1 MRGCLK
7 RQPLFFIYTSNTSIL
22 ALNLIIMFSFRIA
35 FTLFLSGISVTS
47 SAQLKPGFNKEEL
60 LTMLTL
66 SSYQIDTPWVSM
78 KYPLPE
84 NLQLN
89 YRSPVVALDNRFDV
103 WINPKNSYAIINT
116 RGTTG
121 TRPSWLENFH
131 AAMVPANG
139 SIQLSD
145 SVNFEYRLANNPR
158 AAVHVGW
165 LIAMGTMA
173 PDVVAQVKRCYQ
185 QGIKH
190 FYLTGHSQGGGITFL
205 LTAYLYQLQ
214 KAGQL
219 PKDIRFKTYCTA
231 GPKPGNL
238 YFAYDYEYATRGGW
252 AFNVTHALDW
262 VPEVPFS
269 IQTVNDFNPL
279 NPFTDVDKAFKK
291 MKFPMRFI
299 MRRVYKKLSKHPE
312 KAKNN
317 FQKYLGEKAGAIIIK
332 QDLPGY
338 EQPEYYNSN
347 HYMRCG
353 QQIILMPDKEYENA
367 FPYDPKNVFLHH
379 MPAPYLHLAQKME
392 GY

>member
-1 MRGCLK
+1 MRLY
-7 RQPLFFIYTSNTSIL
+7 RFAIL
-22 ALNLIIMFSFRIA
+22 AI
-35 FTLFLSGISVTS
+35 LSIVSLLS
-47 SAQLKPGFNKEEL
+47 KAQLKPGFNKEEL
-60 LTMLTL
+60 LAMLTL
-66 SSYQIDTPWVSM
+66 SSYQMDTPWVNMSFE
-78 KYPLPE
+78 LPKG
-84 NLQLN
+84 LDLV

-103 WINPKNSYAIINT
+103 WRNTKQNYAIINT

-131 AAMVPANG
+131 AAMVPATG

-145 SVNFEYRLANNPR
+145 SVNFEYKLADNPR

-173 PDVVAQVKRCYQ
+173 PDVVSQIKKNYKN
-185 QGIKH
+185 GIRD

-219 PKDIRFKTYCTA
+219 PQDIRFKTYCTA

-252 AFNVTHALDW
+252 AFNVANSIDW

-269 IQTVNDFNPL
+269 IQTVNDFNKL
-279 NPFTDVDKAFKK
+279 NPFTNVDEAFKN
-291 MKFPMRFI
+291 MKFPMSFI
-299 MRRVYKKLSKHPE
+299 LKRVYKKLSKHPE

-317 FQKYLGEKAGAIIIK
+317 FQKYLGDKAAEIIIK
-332 QDLPGY
+332 QDLPEY
-338 EQPEYYNSN
+338 KQPKYYDSN

-353 QQIILMPDKEYENA
+353 QQIVLMPTPAYYQIHPD
-367 FPYDPKNVFLHH
+367 DPGNVFTHH
-379 MPAPYLHLAQKME
+379 MPAVYLFLAREME

>member
-1 MRGCLK
+1 MTSLFRL
-7 RQPLFFIYTSNTSIL
+7 PLIT
-22 ALNLIIMFSFRIA
+22 ALLLFT
-35 FTLFLSGISVTS
+35 FTL
-47 SAQLKPGFNKEEL
+47 SAQLKPGFDKEEL

-66 SSYQIDTPWVSM
+66 SSYQLDTPWVDM
-78 KYPLPE
+78 KYELPK
-84 NLQLN
+84 NLKLI

-103 WINPKNSYAIINT
+103 WHNVEQNYAIINT

-131 AAMVPANG
+131 AAMVPATG

-145 SVNFEYRLANNPR
+145 SVNFNYSLANNPR

-173 PDVVAQVKRCYQ
+173 PDVVSQIKKNHKN
-185 QGIKH
+185 GIKD

-238 YFAYDYEYATRGGW
+238 YFSYDYEYATRGGW
-252 AFNVTHALDW
+252 AFNVTNSIDW

-269 IQTVNDFNPL
+269 IQTVDDFNKL
-279 NPFTDVDKAFKK
+279 NPFADVDEAFKK
-291 MKFPMRFI
+291 MKFPVRFVLK
-299 MRRVYKKLSKHPE
+299 RVYKNLSKHPE

-317 FQKYLGEKAGAIIIK
+317 FQKYLGDKAAEIIIK
-332 QDLPGY
+332 QDLPEY
-338 EQPEYYNSN
+338 RQPKYYDSN

-353 QQIILMPDKEYENA
+353 NQIVLMPTKEYYETH
-367 FPYDPKNVFLHH
+367 PDDPKNVFSHH
-379 MPAPYLHLAQKME
+379 MPAPYLFLAKRME